1 MSEKDCYQKNINS
14 ACGLLREEKEFTDVT
29 LASEDG
35 HQIEANRVCLL
46 QVCSSRTCSVGKKH
60 PHPLIYMR

>member
-29 LASEDG
+29 LASEDCL
-35 HQIEANRVCLL
+35 QIESVCFKSALPEPAQYEKTSPPFDL
-46 QVCSSRTCSVGKKH
+46 HEMNQA
-60 PHPLIYMR
+60 